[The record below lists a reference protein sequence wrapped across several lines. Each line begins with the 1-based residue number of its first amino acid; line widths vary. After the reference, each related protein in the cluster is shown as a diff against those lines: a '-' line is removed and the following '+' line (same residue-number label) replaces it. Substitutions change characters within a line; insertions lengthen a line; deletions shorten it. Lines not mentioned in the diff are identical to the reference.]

1 MPKKEIITIKN
12 NNIDEIEKLQNKSIA
27 LQNSEVLGDILDT
40 LNKLTDLMRDIHLN
54 TIKMNQQ
61 FTKIEETKKDGWFY
75 F

>member
-75 F
+75 

>member
-12 NNIDEIEKLQNKSIA
+12 NNIDEIEKLRNKSIA

-61 FTKIEETKKDGWFY
+61 FTKMEETKKDNWFY
-75 F
+75 